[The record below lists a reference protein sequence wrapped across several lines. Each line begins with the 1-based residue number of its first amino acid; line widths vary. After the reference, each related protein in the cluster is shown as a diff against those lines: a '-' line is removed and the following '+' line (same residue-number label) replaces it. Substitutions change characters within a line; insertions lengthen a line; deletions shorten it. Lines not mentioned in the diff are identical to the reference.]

1 MKPIVFLTGT
11 TGRVG
16 KRVLNKLLAR
26 GYRVKALLHKNKPE
40 GIAEGDVEFVHGDIL
55 DQRQMI
61 AAAEGAQII
70 CHLAATFDMFPPV
83 VFEKDNTSLFDN
95 IIRGTFNLLEAARSL
110 KELKLIV
117 FASTDA
123 VYATGPIRY
132 DTPITEETE
141 LHPMPGRFYA
151 LAKAVGESLCE
162 NYGKTY
168 GLPWT
173 VIRINWA
180 LEASELL
187 RIFRYE
193 FWRDDL
199 SPGDRKRLDPKLGGG
214 KGLLCPIFADGSPAV
229 DQIAD
234 PDDTSEGFALAI
246 DHFEKAKNNIF
257 NIAAPEPFSYQDFIE
272 RVASGLGMEYESAK
286 LGGYEPYSISSDKA
300 RKLLGY
306 KPQHTMSRMI
316 EKALKGTQRDEQ

>member
-11 TGRVG
+11 SGRLG
-16 KRVLNKLLAR
+16 KRVLNKLLSR
-26 GYRVKALLHKNKPE
+26 GYRVKALVHKHEPE
-40 GIAEGDVEFVHGDIL
+40 GIVEGRVEFVQGDIL
-55 DQRQMI
+55 DQKQML

-95 IIRGTFNLLEAARSL
+95 IIRGTFNLLEAARNL
-110 KELKLIV
+110 KELKQFV

-141 LHPMPGRFYA
+141 IQPMPGRFYA

-168 GLPWT
+168 RLPWT

-193 FWRDDL
+193 FWQDDL
-199 SPGDRKRLDPKLGGG
+199 SSEDRKRLDPQLGGG
-214 KGLLCPIFADGSPAV
+214 KGLLCPLFADGSPAV

-257 NIAAPEPFSYQDFIE
+257 NIAAPEPFRYQDFIE
-272 RVASGLGMEYESAK
+272 RVACGMEMAYESAE
-286 LGGYEPYSISSDKA
+286 LGGSQPYSISSDKA

-306 KPQHTMSRMI
+306 NPRHTMSEMI
-316 EKALKGTQRDEQ
+316 ERALKGIPKDEQ

>member
-1 MKPIVFLTGT
+1 MKPTVFLTGSS
-11 TGRVG
+11 GRLG

-26 GYRVKALLHKNKPE
+26 GYRVKALVHKHKPE
-40 GIAEGDVEFVHGDIL
+40 GIVDGDVEFIKGDIQDL
-55 DQRQMI
+55 KQMVT
-61 AAAEGAQII
+61 AAVGAQII

-95 IIRGTFNLLEAARSL
+95 IIRGTFNLLEAARNL
-110 KELKLIV
+110 KGFKLFV

-132 DTPITEETE
+132 DSPITEATE
-141 LHPMPGRFYA
+141 IHPMPGRFYA

-168 GLPWT
+168 DLPWT

-180 LEASELL
+180 LEDSELL

-193 FWRDDL
+193 FWQDDL
-199 SPGDRKRLDPKLGGG
+199 SPEDRKRLDPKLGGG
-214 KGLLCPIFADGSPAV
+214 KGLFCPLFADGSPAV

-246 DHFEKAKNNIF
+246 DHFEKAKNNVF
-257 NIAAPEPFSYQDFIE
+257 NIAAPEPFRYRDFIE
-272 RVASGLGMEYESAK
+272 RVAAGLGLEYDSARI
-286 LGGYEPYSISSDKA
+286 GGCEPYSISSEKA

-306 KPQHTMSRMI
+306 KPQHTMSAMI
-316 EKALKGTQRDEQ
+316 EKALKGFN

>member
-1 MKPIVFLTGT
+1 MKPTVFLTGSS
-11 TGRVG
+11 GRLG

-26 GYRVKALLHKNKPE
+26 GYRVKALIHKNKPG
-40 GIAEGDVEFVHGDIL
+40 GIIDGDVEFVHGDIQDL
-55 DQRQMI
+55 KQMA

-95 IIRGTFNLLEAARSL
+95 IIRGTFNLLEAAKSL
-110 KELKLIV
+110 KGFKLFV

-132 DTPITEETE
+132 DSPITEGTE
-141 LHPMPGRFYA
+141 IHPMPGRFYA

-168 GLPWT
+168 DLPWT

-180 LEASELL
+180 LEQSELL

-193 FWRDDL
+193 FWQDDL
-199 SPGDRKRLDPKLGGG
+199 SPEDRKRLDPKLGGG
-214 KGLLCPIFADGSPAV
+214 KGLFCPLFADGTPAV

-246 DHFEKAKNNIF
+246 DHFEKAKNNVF
-257 NIAAPEPFSYQDFIE
+257 NIAAPEPFRYQDFIE
-272 RVASGLGMEYESAK
+272 RVATILAMEYDSAR
-286 LGGYEPYSISSDKA
+286 LSGYEPYSISNDKA
-300 RKLLGY
+300 RKLISY
-306 KPQHTMSRMI
+306 KPQHTMSAMI
-316 EKALKGTQRDEQ
+316 EKALKGIN